1 MRSPSAGWF
10 WFWLRRRSPRPSR
23 GAAPFSAFFPS
34 ESCVDSVTGFGASA
48 GRSSAVWV
56 GSADSFWLDSFC
68 GASAG
73 ADEACGCWLCAA

>member
-1 MRSPSAGWF
+1 MDSA
-10 WFWLRRRSPRPSR
+10 
-23 GAAPFSAFFPS
+23 
-34 ESCVDSVTGFGASA
+34 TGFGASA

-56 GSADSFWLDSFC
+56 GSADSFRPDSFWPDSFWPDSFC